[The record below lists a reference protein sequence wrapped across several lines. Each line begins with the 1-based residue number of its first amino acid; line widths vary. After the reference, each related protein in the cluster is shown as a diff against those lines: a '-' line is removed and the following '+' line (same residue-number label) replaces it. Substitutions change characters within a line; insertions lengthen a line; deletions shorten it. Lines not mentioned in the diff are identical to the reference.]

1 MKRYTRK
8 IDDGKYEIT
17 DLTKATE
24 SLAKFEDLY
33 DYAIGAYGMHTSY
46 GLARS

>member
-1 MKRYTRK
+1 MSKK
-8 IDDGKYEIT
+8 FLGV
-17 DLTKATE
+17 LLCC
-24 SLAKFEDLY
+24 SLFGLQARTVEDLY